1 MNRKIPAVYTDTDS
15 RDCPCD
21 HSQDERILTELQ
33 KMLSALDHYT
43 VSMTHKTALSQN
55 HECRCS
61 ITLTDQ
67 WCPGIRIVIHAS
79 ARMVIGVIERV
90 PPMPEMDFNDY
101 LKAFSINRPAIASFA
116 LPLPERDLCYDTDGW
131 DLIAD
136 YITSVFFAHTY
147 PTIIQV
153 R

>member
-1 MNRKIPAVYTDTDS
+1 MS
-15 RDCPCD
+15 RPKSAIWIETNAMDCPCD

-55 HECRCS
+55 HECRCR

-67 WCPGIRIVIHAS
+67 WCPGIRIMLHAS
-79 ARMVIGVIERV
+79 ARMVVGIIQHVA
-90 PPMPEMDFNDY
+90 PMPEIDVNKY
-101 LKAFSINRPAIASFA
+101 LKAFSITSPAIASFA
-116 LPLPERDLCYDTDGW
+116 LPMPERDLCYDTKGW
-131 DLIAD
+131 DAIAD

-147 PTIIQV
+147 PNIIQV

>member
-1 MNRKIPAVYTDTDS
+1 MSRPTPAVWIETDAMACTS
-15 RDCPCD
+15 D

-55 HECRCS
+55 HECRCR
-61 ITLTDQ
+61 IELTDK

-79 ARMVIGVIERV
+79 ARMVIGTIQHVA
-90 PPMPEMDFNDY
+90 PMHEMDFNKY
-101 LKAFSINRPAIASFA
+101 LKAFSISRPVIASFA
-116 LPLPERDLCYDTDGW
+116 LPLPERDLCYDTAGW
-131 DLIAD
+131 DAIAD
-136 YITSVFFAHTY
+136 YIISVFFAHTF
-147 PTIIQV
+147 PNIIQV